1 MAKILIVEDDAV
13 LLKMYGRKFTKE
25 GFEVVESG
33 DGEEGLAKLAAG
45 PAPDVVLLDVM
56 LPKMDG
62 FAVLAKIKE
71 NPATKNIPVFLASNL
86 GNAQQDKDRGLQAGA
101 ADYLVKSEH
110 TPAEIVARIKAAIQ

>member
-25 GFEVVESG
+25 GFEVAEAG

-86 GNAQQDKDRGLQAGA
+86 GNAQQDKDRGLQSGA

-110 TPAEIVARIKAAIQ
+110 TPAEIVAKIKTAIK